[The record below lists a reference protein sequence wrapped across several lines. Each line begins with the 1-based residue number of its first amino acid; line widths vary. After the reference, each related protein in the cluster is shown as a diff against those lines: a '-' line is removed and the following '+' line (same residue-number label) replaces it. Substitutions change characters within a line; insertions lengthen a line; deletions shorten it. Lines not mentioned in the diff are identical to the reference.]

1 MALVRE
7 FKSRTGGTIRIMD
20 DCMAKTAEERRR
32 RDAATMKVCCEILA
46 NTAAKIGVEATRELM
61 LNGPHAYLLEGRL

>member
-20 DCMAKTAEERRR
+20 DCMARTTQEKQK
-32 RDAATMKVCCEILA
+32 RDQETMRICCEVLA
-46 NTAAKIGVEATRELM
+46 NAAERIGVEATLQLM
-61 LNGPHAYLLEGRL
+61 TNGPHADLLAGRI

>member
-20 DCMAKTAEERRR
+20 DCMAKTEEERRR

-46 NTAAKIGVEATRELM
+46 NIAAKIGV
-61 LNGPHAYLLEGRL
+61 